1 VSLDQLGARAAAAAH
16 RAAATAD
23 VERALARVLV
33 RHRRRQVVQR
43 RAMVLAAA
51 VLAVVALVV
60 VPRLGFDENRTA
72 PVGTPYRPELVPS
85 VQLTVPEGFRVIR
98 EDTWHLDIAPAEGVG
113 PDQPWAEF
121 NLLVPDGV
129 YDQAAEEVR
138 PLPDDLES
146 WVLNVPDVE
155 ILGQRRVTVDG
166 RDAFQYDDHPT
177 YLSDRPYFAVGEE
190 ALPGGTAIYQF
201 RTTLV
206 EVDGRLVVVG
216 GTVQQKFW
224 PLPEPG
230 TPGDDYDA
238 LLESI
243 RFD

>member
-23 VERALARVLV
+23 VERALARVV
-33 RHRRRQVVQR
+33 TRHRRRQVVQR
-43 RAMVLAAA
+43 RTMVLAAA

-85 VQLTVPEGFRVIR
+85 VQLTVPEGFKVIR
-98 EDTWHLDIAPAEGVG
+98 EDTWHLDIAPADGVG
-113 PDQPWAEF
+113 PDQPWAGF
-121 NLLVPDGV
+121 DLLVPDGV

-177 YLSDRPYFAVGEE
+177 YLSDRPYFAVGGE

-201 RTTLV
+201 RSTLV
-206 EVDGRLVVVG
+206 EVDGRLVVVAG
-216 GTVQQKFW
+216 AVQQKFW

-230 TPGDDYDA
+230 TPGDPYDA

>member
-1 VSLDQLGARAAAAAH
+1 VSLDELGARAAAAAH
-16 RAAATAD
+16 RAAAGTD
-23 VERALARVLV
+23 VEVAVERVLT
-33 RHRRRQVVQR
+33 RYQHRQVAQR
-43 RAMVLAAA
+43 RGMVLVAAL
-51 VLAVVALVV
+51 LAVVALVV
-60 VPRLGFDENRTA
+60 APRLVDGENRTA

-85 VQLTVPEGFRVIR
+85 VQLTVPEGFKVIR
-98 EDTWHLDIAPAEGVG
+98 EDTWHLDIAPADGVG
-113 PDQPWAEF
+113 PDQPWAGF
-121 NLLVPDGV
+121 DLLVPDGV

-177 YLSDRPYFAVGEE
+177 YFDNRPYFAVGGE

-206 EVDGRLVVVG
+206 EVDGRVVVVG
-216 GTVQQKFW
+216 GAVQQKFW

-230 TPGDDYDA
+230 SPGDPYEA
-238 LLESI
+238 LLDSL